1 MLKRA
6 YKLHLKSLVK
16 LSFPIITG
24 QMGWVF
30 MGFFDNLMVG
40 EVGYVP
46 LAAAGITNSVLFL
59 TSIFGM
65 GILMVVPTLI
75 SAKRHISER
84 HKLRSLQQESMWLS
98 QILSLLTWVLLLII
112 YFNFDLLKQE
122 TAVVDEA
129 KPYFLL
135 VALSTFPSMWFM
147 SGKNICDGYEKTK
160 IPMII
165 TLIALAFNVLLNWIF
180 IFGHGVAPMGLFGA
194 GIATLISRI
203 FMAVS
208 ISIYMHKN
216 VDLIGNNY
224 PSESILPFKKWIHL
238 KEILALGV
246 PSGLQYFFEV
256 AAFAFAAIMA
266 GWIGA
271 RELAAHQIGITLS
284 SVTYMFALGISTS
297 ASIII
302 GNALSKNNIDKIK
315 KAGTTALFLIAAIM
329 AVFGVAFLL
338 FRQALAEAFSTDPVV
353 ITLTTSLLLI
363 ASAYQ
368 IFDGVQ
374 AVGLGVLRGM
384 RDVKKPLFLTLFSY
398 WGMSIPLAY
407 YLAFYVK
414 MGVIGIWIGL
424 TFGLISSS
432 LLLSL
437 RFRYLTKNK

>member
-1 MLKRA
+1 
-6 YKLHLKSLVK
+6 
-16 LSFPIITG
+16 
-24 QMGWVF
+24 MGWVF

-75 SAKRHISER
+75 SAKRHLSAR
-84 HKLRSLQQESMWLS
+84 HTLRSLQQESMWLS
-98 QILSLLTWVLLLII
+98 QILSLLTLII
-112 YFNFDLLKQE
+112 LLMVYFNFDTLQQE
-122 TAVVDEA
+122 AAVVEEA
-129 KPYFLL
+129 KPYYLL

-165 TLIALAFNVLLNWIF
+165 TLVALGLNILLNWIF
-180 IFGHGVAPMGLFGA
+180 IFGHGVEPMGLYGA
-194 GIATLISRI
+194 GVATLISRM

-216 VDLIGNNY
+216 TALIGNNY
-224 PSESILPFKKWIHL
+224 PSLSILPFRKWLHL

-284 SVTYMFALGISTS
+284 SVTYMLALGISTS

-302 GNALSKNNIDKIK
+302 GNALSKNNLDKIK
-315 KAGTTALFLIAAIM
+315 KAGITALLLIAAIM
-329 AVFGVAFLL
+329 AVFGCLFLIFRYELAF
-338 FRQALAEAFSTDPVV
+338 AFSTDTSV
-353 ITLTTSLLLI
+353 ISITATLLLI

-374 AVGLGVLRGM
+374 AVALGVLRGM
-384 RDVKKPLFLTLFSY
+384 RDVKKPLYLTLFSY
-398 WGMSIPLAY
+398 WVMSIPLAY
-407 YLAFYVK
+407 LLAFRYE

-437 RFRYLTKNK
+437 RFMYNPI

>member
-1 MLKRA
+1 MLDRA
-6 YKLHLKSLVK
+6 YKLHLKSLIK
-16 LSFPIITG
+16 LSVPIITG

-30 MGFFDNLMVG
+30 MGFFDNIMVG
-40 EVGYVP
+40 EVGYIP
-46 LAAAGITNSVLFL
+46 LAAAGITNSVFFL

-75 SAKRHISER
+75 SAKSHISER
-84 HKLRSLQQESMWLS
+84 HTLRSLQQESMWLS
-98 QILSLLTWVLLLII
+98 QIISLFTFLVLLVI
-112 YFNFDLLKQE
+112 YFNFEFLQQE
-122 TAVVDEA
+122 TAVVKEA
-129 KPYFLL
+129 KPYFLII
-135 VALSTFPSMWFM
+135 ALSTFPSMWFM
-147 SGKNICDGYEKTK
+147 SGKNLCDGYGKTK
-160 IPMII
+160 VPMII
-165 TLIALAFNVLLNWIF
+165 TIIALGLNIVLNWIF

-194 GIATLISRI
+194 GIATLISRV

-216 VDLIGNNY
+216 TSLLGNNY
-224 PSESILPFKKWIHL
+224 PSSSILPFGKWLHL
-238 KEILALGV
+238 KEILSLGV

-297 ASIII
+297 VSIII
-302 GNALSKNNIDKIK
+302 GNALSKNNIEKIK
-315 KAGTTALFLIAAIM
+315 KAGVTAFVLIALIMALFGLL
-329 AVFGVAFLL
+329 FLL
-338 FRQALAEAFSTDPVV
+338 FRKQLALSFSSDPIV
-353 ITLTTSLLLI
+353 IAITSTLLLI

-384 RDVKKPLFLTLFSY
+384 RDVKIPLFLTLFSY
-398 WGMSIPLAY
+398 WGMSVPLAY
-407 YLAFYVK
+407 YLAFPYK
-414 MGVIGIWIGL
+414 MGVIGIWLGL
-424 TFGLISSS
+424 TIGLISSS

>member
-1 MLKRA
+1 
-6 YKLHLKSLVK
+6 
-16 LSFPIITG
+16 
-24 QMGWVF
+24 MGWVF

-75 SAKRHISER
+75 SAKRHLSAR
-84 HKLRSLQQESMWLS
+84 HTLRSLQQESMWLS
-98 QILSLLTWVLLLII
+98 QILSLLTLII
-112 YFNFDLLKQE
+112 LLMVYFNFDTLQQE
-122 TAVVDEA
+122 AAVVEEA
-129 KPYFLL
+129 KPYYLL

-165 TLIALAFNVLLNWIF
+165 TLVALGLNILLNWIF
-180 IFGHGVAPMGLFGA
+180 IFGHGVEPMGLYGA
-194 GIATLISRI
+194 GVATLISRM

-216 VDLIGNNY
+216 TALIGNNY
-224 PSESILPFKKWIHL
+224 PSLSILPFRKWLHL

-284 SVTYMFALGISTS
+284 SVTYMLALGISTS

-302 GNALSKNNIDKIK
+302 GNALSKNNLDKIK
-315 KAGTTALFLIAAIM
+315 KAGITALLLIAAIM
-329 AVFGVAFLL
+329 AVFGCLFLIFRYELAF
-338 FRQALAEAFSTDPVV
+338 AFSTDTSV
-353 ITLTTSLLLI
+353 ISITATLLLI

-374 AVGLGVLRGM
+374 AVALGVLRGM
-384 RDVKKPLFLTLFSY
+384 RDVKKPLYLTLFSY
-398 WGMSIPLAY
+398 WVMSIPLAY
-407 YLAFYVK
+407 LLAFRYE

-437 RFRYLTKNK
+437 RFMYLTKNK